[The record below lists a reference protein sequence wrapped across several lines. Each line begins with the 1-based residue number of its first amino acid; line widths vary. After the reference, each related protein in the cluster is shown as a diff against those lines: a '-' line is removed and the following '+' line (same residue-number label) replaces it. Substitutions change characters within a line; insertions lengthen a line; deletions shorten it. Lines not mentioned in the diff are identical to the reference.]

1 MMNDFQTDQE
11 HTRTHVSK
19 LKYVDQ
25 FLTNIPCI
33 NNFEW
38 VKGKYNIR
46 NACLYI
52 LYEYKMLFFCYFPKY
67 VPHTHR
73 HTHKWIK
80 AIWWVCVTMKDWK
93 TLRGSDV
100 EKYMCVKHENVSVD
114 IFSCL
119 HS

>member
-1 MMNDFQTDQE
+1 MISKQTKNIHE
-11 HTRTHVSK
+11 HMYLNSK

-52 LYEYKMLFFCYFPKY
+52 LYEYKMLFFFYYFPKY
-67 VPHTHR
+67 VPHTHTQ
-73 HTHKWIK
+73 HTHK
-80 AIWWVCVTMKDWK
+80 
-93 TLRGSDV
+93 
-100 EKYMCVKHENVSVD
+100 
-114 IFSCL
+114 
-119 HS
+119 